1 MPTPVKLFISYAK
14 DNRQQW
20 LLPVRQHLLGAQ
32 RVGLIEIWEDS
43 RIDPG
48 EGWDETIAAALEGAD
63 IVVLLVSSAFTASEY
78 CHREM
83 TRALERRRKGS
94 AEVIWI
100 YVDHCDYGAM
110 PFAGLEG
117 MPKGK
122 DGRLQP
128 LVECNRKEQARHLA
142 DASKKIRELAVE
154 IVEARGRTV
163 APEALAELE
172 VVVPG
177 DTAVPESLVARAEA
191 VSAELGVPVEV
202 LRSILAN
209 LVGTAAA

>member
-20 LLPVRQHLLGAQ
+20 LLPVRQQLLGAQ

-48 EGWDETIAAALEGAD
+48 EGWDETIATALEDAD

-78 CHREM
+78 CYREM

-94 AEVIWI
+94 AEVVWI

-117 MPKGK
+117 MPKDK

-128 LVECNRKEQARHLA
+128 LVAFNRKEQARYLA
-142 DASKKIRELAVE
+142 DASKKVREFAVE
-154 IVEARGRTV
+154 IAEARGGSI
-163 APEALAELE
+163 APAALAE
-172 VVVPG
+172 VSPA
-177 DTAVPESLVARAEA
+177 DAQVPESLIARAEL
-191 VSAELGVPVEV
+191 VSKELGVPVEL

-209 LVGTAAA
+209 LVATAPA